1 MTVRVL
7 TKLRARNVARR
18 SLGLMALCLLASSA
32 CSERT
37 AKPRVALEPEL
48 APYVL
53 DSVPSNI
60 PNRTF
65 IDFEGKVHVIGYR
78 VEPEVATPGGRI
90 KLTTYW
96 RSVSPLRPGW
106 SLFTHVLTKGGRQVQ
121 NVDNEGPLR
130 QLVETE
136 VGARQAW
143 PPSFWEPGKV
153 YVDEQEFQLDG
164 EDKFQT
170 SEISLA
176 VGVWRGTARLSVIS
190 GPKDRGNR
198 GIVVRLKTTTATKPP
213 PSAAKT

>member
-1 MTVRVL
+1 
-7 TKLRARNVARR
+7 
-18 SLGLMALCLLASSA
+18 MALCLLVSS

-37 AKPRVALEPEL
+37 ARPRVALEPEL

-78 VEPEVATPGGRI
+78 VETAVVTQGGRI

-153 YVDEQEFQLDG
+153 YIDEQEFQID
-164 EDKFQT
+164 DKIK
-170 SEISLA
+170 SPEISLA
-176 VGVWRGTARLSVIS
+176 VGIWRGTARLAVIS
-190 GPKDRGNR
+190 GPKDRANR
-198 GIVVRLKTTTATKPP
+198 GIIVRLKTNVAKPA